1 MFYSVGKLAFQPFFV
16 KRGSPPHNRRHDT
29 FRQEIRMPSSRVIL
43 RSQYFIYFGILGLY
57 LPYFNLYCYHLGFN
71 GSQIGMLAG
80 LRSATL
86 VLFPFVWGALADRF
100 RRRKS
105 IYLLCN
111 ALACVSWAGYLYT
124 TDFTPM
130 LVLAIVHG
138 MFYAPLISFLEAYA
152 MDLLG
157 EDKNTYGRVRVW
169 GSVSF
174 ILIVTVLGHV
184 SERYGIA
191 VIVPLILAGA
201 LLQTTAAVA
210 LPAAPVVRPLVTKSA
225 PIRINWPRTLVF
237 LCCGFLMLVS
247 HGTYYGFFSI
257 HLENLGLPPT
267 YIGIAW
273 AMAVLAEIIVMI
285 NSRRLFSR
293 ASFESVL
300 LASFL
305 IAALRWLLL
314 AAFTSPVVILG
325 SQILHAFSYG
335 TFHMASILYMDRLT
349 PGPAKT
355 LGQAANNAITYGL
368 GLMIGFMVSGALFDQ
383 LGARPLFVMSA
394 GLALA
399 GGILFR
405 WHQQSLPGP
414 MDESL

>member
-1 MFYSVGKLAFQPFFV
+1 
-16 KRGSPPHNRRHDT
+16 
-29 FRQEIRMPSSRVIL
+29 MPSSRVIL

-111 ALACVSWAGYLYT
+111 ALACVAWAGYLTT
-124 TDFTPM
+124 TDFRPM
-130 LVLAIVHG
+130 LVLAVVHG

-152 MDLLG
+152 MELLG

-174 ILIVTVLGHV
+174 ILIVTLLGHL

-191 VIVPLILAGA
+191 LIVPLILAGA
-201 LLQTTAAVA
+201 LLQTLAAVA
-210 LPAAPVVRPLVTKSA
+210 LPAAPVVRPLLTKSP
-225 PIRINWPRTLVF
+225 PIRISWPRTLVF

-273 AMAVLAEIIVMI
+273 ATAVLAEIVVMI

-300 LASFL
+300 LASFF
-305 IAALRWLLL
+305 IAALRWLLI
-314 AAFTSPVVILG
+314 AAFTSPAIILG

-368 GLMIGFMVSGALFDQ
+368 GLMIGFMVNGALFDH
-383 LGARPLFVMSA
+383 LGARPLFVISA

-405 WHQQSLPGP
+405 WHQQSLPGT
-414 MDESL
+414 MEDAI

>member
-1 MFYSVGKLAFQPFFV
+1 
-16 KRGSPPHNRRHDT
+16 
-29 FRQEIRMPSSRVIL
+29 MPSSRVIL

-111 ALACVSWAGYLYT
+111 ALACVAWAGYLTT
-124 TDFTPM
+124 TDFRPM
-130 LVLAIVHG
+130 LVLAVVHG

-184 SERYGIA
+184 SDRYGIA

-201 LLQTTAAVA
+201 LLQTMAAVA

-273 AMAVLAEIIVMI
+273 AMAVLAEIVVMI
-285 NSRRLFSR
+285 NSRRLFSW

-300 LASFL
+300 LASFF
-305 IAALRWLLL
+305 IAALRWLLIAVFHIARDHFWVANFACL
-314 AAFTSPVVILG
+314 FLRHVSHGQHPLHG
-325 SQILHAFSYG
+325 SAHARSGQNPGSGGQQCHHVRAG
-335 TFHMASILYMDRLT
+335 TDDRLYGQRR
-349 PGPAKT
+349 PVRSIGGPK
-355 LGQAANNAITYGL
+355 LFIL
-368 GLMIGFMVSGALFDQ
+368 SG
-383 LGARPLFVMSA
+383 
-394 GLALA
+394 GLALV
-399 GGILFR
+399 GGTLFR
-405 WHQQSLPGP
+405 WHQRSCPGS
-414 MDESL
+414 DG

>member
-1 MFYSVGKLAFQPFFV
+1 
-16 KRGSPPHNRRHDT
+16 
-29 FRQEIRMPSSRVIL
+29 MPSSRVIL

-111 ALACVSWAGYLYT
+111 ALACVAWAGYLTT
-124 TDFTPM
+124 TDFRPM
-130 LVLAIVHG
+130 LVLAVVHG

-174 ILIVTVLGHV
+174 ILIVTVIGHV

-191 VIVPLILAGA
+191 LIVPLILAGA

-225 PIRINWPRTLVF
+225 PLRISWPRTLVF

-273 AMAVLAEIIVMI
+273 AIAVLAEIVVMI
-285 NSRRLFSR
+285 NSRRLFSW

-300 LASFL
+300 LASFF
-305 IAALRWLLL
+305 IAALRWLLI
-314 AAFTSPVVILG
+314 AAFTSPAIILG

-368 GLMIGFMVSGALFDQ
+368 GLMIGFLVNGALFDQ
-383 LGARPLFVMSA
+383 
-394 GLALA
+394 
-399 GGILFR
+399 
-405 WHQQSLPGP
+405 
-414 MDESL
+414 

>member
-1 MFYSVGKLAFQPFFV
+1 
-16 KRGSPPHNRRHDT
+16 
-29 FRQEIRMPSSRVIL
+29 MPSSRVIL

-111 ALACVSWAGYLYT
+111 VLACVSWAGYLTT
-124 TDFTPM
+124 TDFGPM
-130 LVLAIVHG
+130 LVLAVVHG

-174 ILIVTVLGHV
+174 ILIVTVLGYV

-201 LLQTTAAVA
+201 LLQTMAAVV
-210 LPAAPVVRPLVTKSA
+210 LPAAPVMQPLVTQSA
-225 PIRINWPRTLVF
+225 AIRISWPRTLVF

-273 AMAVLAEIIVMI
+273 AMAVLAEIVVMI

-300 LASFL
+300 LASFF

-368 GLMIGFMVSGALFDQ
+368 GLMIGFMVNGALFDH
-383 LGARPLFVMSA
+383 LGARHLFVMSA

-405 WHQQSLPGP
+405 WHQQSLPDK
-414 MDESL
+414 MDHAT

>member
-1 MFYSVGKLAFQPFFV
+1 
-16 KRGSPPHNRRHDT
+16 
-29 FRQEIRMPSSRVIL
+29 MPSSRVIL

-71 GSQIGMLAG
+71 GSQIGILAG

-111 ALACVSWAGYLYT
+111 VLACVSWAGYLTT
-124 TDFTPM
+124 TDFGPM
-130 LVLAIVHG
+130 LVLAVVHG

-174 ILIVTVLGHV
+174 ILIVTVLGYV

-201 LLQTTAAVA
+201 LLQTMAAVV
-210 LPAAPVVRPLVTKSA
+210 LPAAPVMQPLVTQSA
-225 PIRINWPRTLVF
+225 AIRISWPRTLVF

-273 AMAVLAEIIVMI
+273 AMAVLAEIVVMI

-300 LASFL
+300 LASFF

-368 GLMIGFMVSGALFDQ
+368 GLMIGFMVNGALFDH
-383 LGARPLFVMSA
+383 LGARHLFVMSA

-405 WHQQSLPGP
+405 WHQQSVPGP
-414 MDESL
+414 TDESL

>member
-1 MFYSVGKLAFQPFFV
+1 
-16 KRGSPPHNRRHDT
+16 
-29 FRQEIRMPSSRVIL
+29 MPSSRVIL

-111 ALACVSWAGYLYT
+111 ALACVAWAGYLTT
-124 TDFTPM
+124 TDFRPM
-130 LVLAIVHG
+130 LVLAVVHG

-201 LLQTTAAVA
+201 LLQTMAAVA
-210 LPAAPVVRPLVTKSA
+210 LPAAPVVRPLVTQSA

-285 NSRRLFSR
+285 NSRRLFSW

-300 LASFL
+300 LASFFV
-305 IAALRWLLL
+305 AALRWLLI
-314 AAFTSPVVILG
+314 AVFTSPAIILG

-368 GLMIGFMVSGALFDQ
+368 GLMIGFMVNGALFDH
-383 LGARPLFVMSA
+383 LGARHLFVMSA

-405 WHQQSLPGP
+405 WHQQSVPGP

>member
-1 MFYSVGKLAFQPFFV
+1 
-16 KRGSPPHNRRHDT
+16 
-29 FRQEIRMPSSRVIL
+29 MPSSRIIL
-43 RSQYFIYFGILGLY
+43 RSHYFIYFGILGLY

-111 ALACVSWAGYLYT
+111 ALACVSWAGYLTT
-124 TDFTPM
+124 TDFGPM
-130 LVLAIVHG
+130 LVLAVVHG

-174 ILIVTVLGHV
+174 ILIVTVLGYV

-191 VIVPLILAGA
+191 LIVPLILAGA
-201 LLQTTAAVA
+201 LLQTMAAVV
-210 LPAAPVVRPLVTKSA
+210 LPAAPVVRPLVTKST
-225 PIRINWPRTLVF
+225 PIRISWPRTLVF

-257 HLENLGLPPT
+257 HLENLGLPST

-273 AMAVLAEIIVMI
+273 AMAVLAEIVVMI

-300 LASFL
+300 LASFF

-314 AAFTSPVVILG
+314 AAFTSPAVILG

-368 GLMIGFMVSGALFDQ
+368 GLMIGFMVNGALFDH
-383 LGARPLFVMSA
+383 LGARHLFVMSA

-399 GGILFR
+399 GGMLFR
-405 WHQQSLPGP
+405 WHQQSRPDT
-414 MDESL
+414 MDHVT

>member
-1 MFYSVGKLAFQPFFV
+1 
-16 KRGSPPHNRRHDT
+16 
-29 FRQEIRMPSSRVIL
+29 
-43 RSQYFIYFGILGLY
+43 
-57 LPYFNLYCYHLGFN
+57 
-71 GSQIGMLAG
+71 LAG

-111 ALACVSWAGYLYT
+111 ALACVAWAGYLTT
-124 TDFTPM
+124 TDFRPM
-130 LVLAIVHG
+130 LVLAVVHG

-157 EDKNTYGRVRVW
+157 EDKKTYGRVRVW

-184 SERYGIA
+184 SDRYGIA

-201 LLQTTAAVA
+201 LLQTMAAVA

-237 LCCGFLMLVS
+237 LCCGLLMLVS

-273 AMAVLAEIIVMI
+273 AMAVLAEIVVMI
-285 NSRRLFSR
+285 NSRRLFSW

-300 LASFL
+300 LASFF
-305 IAALRWLLL
+305 IAALRWLLI
-314 AAFTSPVVILG
+314 AAFTSPAIILG

-335 TFHMASILYMDRLT
+335 TFHMASIPYMDRLT

-368 GLMIGFMVSGALFDQ
+368 GLMIGFMVNGALFDH
-383 LGARPLFVMSA
+383 LGARHLFVMSA

-405 WHQQSLPGP
+405 WHQQSVPGP

>member
-1 MFYSVGKLAFQPFFV
+1 
-16 KRGSPPHNRRHDT
+16 
-29 FRQEIRMPSSRVIL
+29 MPSSRVIL

-111 ALACVSWAGYLYT
+111 VLACVSWAGYLT
-124 TDFTPM
+124 TTVFGPM
-130 LVLAIVHG
+130 LVLAVVHG

-174 ILIVTVLGHV
+174 ILIVTVLGYV

-201 LLQTTAAVA
+201 LLQTMAAVV
-210 LPAAPVVRPLVTKSA
+210 LPAAPVMQPLVTQSA
-225 PIRINWPRTLVF
+225 AIRISWPRTLVF

-273 AMAVLAEIIVMI
+273 AMAVLAEIVVMI

-300 LASFL
+300 LASFF

-368 GLMIGFMVSGALFDQ
+368 GLMIGFMVNGALFDH
-383 LGARPLFVMSA
+383 LGARHLFVMSA

-405 WHQQSLPGP
+405 WHQQSLPDK
-414 MDESL
+414 MDHAT

>member
-1 MFYSVGKLAFQPFFV
+1 
-16 KRGSPPHNRRHDT
+16 
-29 FRQEIRMPSSRVIL
+29 MPSSRIIL
-43 RSQYFIYFGILGLY
+43 RSHYFIYFGILGLY

-111 ALACVSWAGYLYT
+111 ALACVSWAGYLTT
-124 TDFTPM
+124 TDFGPM
-130 LVLAIVHG
+130 LVLAVVHG

-174 ILIVTVLGHV
+174 ILIVTVLGYV

-191 VIVPLILAGA
+191 LIVPLILAGA
-201 LLQTTAAVA
+201 LLQTMAAVV
-210 LPAAPVVRPLVTKSA
+210 LPAAPVVRPLVTKST
-225 PIRINWPRTLVF
+225 PIRISWPRTLVF

-257 HLENLGLPPT
+257 HLENLGLPST

-273 AMAVLAEIIVMI
+273 AMAVLAEIVVMI

-300 LASFL
+300 LASFF

-314 AAFTSPVVILG
+314 AAFTSPAVILG

-368 GLMIGFMVSGALFDQ
+368 GLMIGFMVNGALFDH
-383 LGARPLFVMSA
+383 LGARHLFVMSA

-399 GGILFR
+399 GGMLFQ
-405 WHQQSLPGP
+405 WHQQSRPDT
-414 MDESL
+414 MDHVT

>member
-1 MFYSVGKLAFQPFFV
+1 
-16 KRGSPPHNRRHDT
+16 
-29 FRQEIRMPSSRVIL
+29 MPSSRVIL
-43 RSQYFIYFGILGLY
+43 RSQYFVYFGILGLY
-57 LPYFNLYCYHLGFN
+57 LPYFNLYCYHLGFT
-71 GSQIGMLAG
+71 GSQIGLLSG

-111 ALACVSWAGYLYT
+111 TLACLAWAGYLYT
-124 TDFTPM
+124 TDFGPM
-130 LVLAIVHG
+130 LVLAVVYG

-152 MDLLG
+152 MDLL
-157 EDKNTYGRVRVW
+157 EKDKNAYGRVRVW

-174 ILIVTVLGHV
+174 ILIVTVLGHLIG
-184 SERYGIA
+184 RYGIGL
-191 VIVPLILAGA
+191 IVPLILVGS
-201 LLQTTAAVA
+201 LLQTLFATA
-210 LPAAPVVRPLVTKSA
+210 LPTASPLRPPTANKDVVRV
-225 PIRINWPRTLVF
+225 NWPRAIVF

-257 HLENLGLPPT
+257 HLENLGLPST

-273 AMAVLAEIIVMI
+273 AVAVLAEIIVMI
-285 NSRRLFSR
+285 NSQRLFTRISL
-293 ASFESVL
+293 ESVL
-300 LASFL
+300 LASFF

-335 TFHMASILYMDRLT
+335 TFHMASIIYMDRLT
-349 PGPAKT
+349 PGSAKT

-368 GLMIGFMVSGALFDQ
+368 GLMIGFMLNGALFDH
-383 LGARPLFVMSA
+383 LGARHLFVISA
-394 GLALA
+394 GLALM
-399 GGILFR
+399 GGVLFR
-405 WHQQSLPGP
+405 WHQRSLSSTRDKPV
-414 MDESL
+414 

>member
-1 MFYSVGKLAFQPFFV
+1 
-16 KRGSPPHNRRHDT
+16 
-29 FRQEIRMPSSRVIL
+29 MPSSRIIL
-43 RSQYFIYFGILGLY
+43 RSHYFIYFGILGLY

-111 ALACVSWAGYLYT
+111 ALACVSWAGYLTT
-124 TDFTPM
+124 TDFGPM
-130 LVLAIVHG
+130 LVLAVVHG

-174 ILIVTVLGHV
+174 ILIVTVLGYV

-191 VIVPLILAGA
+191 LIVPLILAGA
-201 LLQTTAAVA
+201 LLQTMAAVV
-210 LPAAPVVRPLVTKSA
+210 LPAAPVVRPLVTKST
-225 PIRINWPRTLVF
+225 PIRISWPRTLVF

-273 AMAVLAEIIVMI
+273 AIAVLAEIVVMI

-300 LASFL
+300 LASFF

-314 AAFTSPVVILG
+314 AAFTSPAVILG

-368 GLMIGFMVSGALFDQ
+368 GLMIGFMVNGALFDH
-383 LGARPLFVMSA
+383 LGARHLFVMSA

-399 GGILFR
+399 GGMLFR
-405 WHQQSLPGP
+405 WHQQSRPDT
-414 MDESL
+414 MDHVT